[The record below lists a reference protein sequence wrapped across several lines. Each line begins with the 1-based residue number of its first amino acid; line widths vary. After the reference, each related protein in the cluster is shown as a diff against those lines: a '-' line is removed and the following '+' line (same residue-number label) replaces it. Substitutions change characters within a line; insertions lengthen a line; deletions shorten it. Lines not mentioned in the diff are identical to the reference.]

1 VATAVAAAIHRWRY
15 DSYHFAA
22 CSDLQ
27 PNTLE
32 FEIMKRSFA
41 GAPLS

>member
-1 VATAVAAAIHRWRY
+1 MAGDS

-27 PNTLE
+27 QNAPE